1 MPPENTQYLK
11 KLDCFLFCLFV
22 CLFVFGGGGIRTGFF
37 GPERNRLI
45 AFKKVRD
52 VAIIYS
58 SEKS

>member
-1 MPPENTQYLK
+1 MLPLYSPWKYTIPQKTRLR
-11 KLDCFLFCLFV
+11 FV
-22 CLFVFGGGGIRTGFF
+22 GGGGIRTGFF